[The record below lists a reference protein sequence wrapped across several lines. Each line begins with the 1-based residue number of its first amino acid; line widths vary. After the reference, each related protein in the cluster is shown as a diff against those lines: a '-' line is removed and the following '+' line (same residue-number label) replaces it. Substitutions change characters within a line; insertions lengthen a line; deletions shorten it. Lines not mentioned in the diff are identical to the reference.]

1 MAMAAVG
8 YHPQLNTL
16 QRAGMVCRLSD
27 G

>member
-1 MAMAAVG
+1 MAAVG
-8 YHPQLNTL
+8 YHPQPNTL